1 MRYQLSCGQTHSFQL
16 SSLLTLSPRQSAR
29 DRDGR
34 HPTRKPSPLPHWAW
48 SWKVQTE
55 RNLNGKGTGRC
66 EVSKVANTYWVDERI
81 RAHRVTPRTSSLAS
95 VQQISAEILGTRT
108 EVRRRGGIIPS
119 WVVFGMILLATFAV
133 CVTVNMRTRARVQ
146 VAAQQLTSMRTDVEA
161 LRNVN
166 QSLKAE
172 VEKLRTDPRTIE
184 LAARARLNMV
194 RSNEFVVPVE

>member
-1 MRYQLSCGQTHSFQL
+1 M
-16 SSLLTLSPRQSAR
+16 
-29 DRDGR
+29 
-34 HPTRKPSPLPHWAW
+34 
-48 SWKVQTE
+48 
-55 RNLNGKGTGRC
+55 
-66 EVSKVANTYWVDERI
+66 SKVANTSWVDERI
-81 RAHRVTPRTSSLAS
+81 RAQRVAPRASSLPS

-133 CVTVNMRTRARVQ
+133 CVTVNMRTHARVQ
-146 VAAQQLTSMRTDVEA
+146 VAAQQLTVMQTDVEA

-172 VEKLRTDPRTIE
+172 VQRLRTDPRTIE
-184 LAARARLNMV
+184 LEARARLNMV